1 MSVVGERKSATMGT
15 SYTKTEISPLCE
27 SFANIAS
34 NIARQNTQDIFGNP
48 AATIM
53 DAGAREALRRF
64 YVEGSYDANDPN
76 MDAKAI
82 EEHVNMMNES
92 FINECEAITENA
104 VIGSFNPVIGMSIPM
119 HKFILMNTIFD
130 KGGIPKLVTKSPKW
144 TETLQYPILVAPD
157 GEKIDLFLHQDR
169 IKETMDKTAPDKEF
183 ELTLPELRTTD
194 LLDSDHLGH
203 PTGNLSITTHIS
215 AVQVAVK
222 KKKAGEAEDT
232 WIPVN
237 YEFTPTYGTNA
248 RVLQKTFSYTAYD
261 EDDGSAIETY
271 EDSIAANMEENKL
284 MIMSAK
290 QGTVIKK
297 VKVTARIDTSDARQK
312 TPSVTWTSKT
322 DLFEIPEAKPINTT
336 VAPELIKD
344 VAALY
349 NVNHLSVI
357 MSLIKLLLEN
367 YKDDTIKQELDN
379 SFATIEPWQ
388 KVYHKFD
395 FAPRTNYALDHVE
408 WRKKT
413 FMDALDT
420 YVTELTSVW
429 RDPNV
434 VVGIF
439 GRPDLIRKVTP
450 TEYTYHTPSSI
461 GPINLDF
468 SRTVCTSDNRVYN
481 FMSSMKLN
489 GTDQLIIVINPRNT
503 DRFIYRIYD
512 YQLYVS
518 NEIRNAENP
527 TLPAI
532 HAFER
537 FKFCQYQPVQGRL
550 DILNPSGLR
559 QADTDAWGFHS
570 DNAGVIAN
578 NGYSTAASGSGD

>member
-1 MSVVGERKSATMGT
+1 MSVVGERKSTTMGT

-27 SFANIAS
+27 SFANIAT
-34 NIARQNTQDIFGNP
+34 NIAKQNTQDIFGNP

-53 DAGAREALRRF
+53 DPGSREALRRF
-64 YVEGSYDANDPN
+64 YVENSYDVNDPN
-76 MDAKAI
+76 MDDRAI
-82 EEHVNMMNES
+82 DEHIKMMNES

-104 VIGSFNPVIGMSIPM
+104 TIGAFNPVIGMSIPM

-144 TETLQYPILVAPD
+144 TETLQYPILIAPD
-157 GEKIDLFLHQDR
+157 GEKIDLFLNQNR
-169 IKETMDKTAPDKEF
+169 IKETMDKTAPFVTYDVA
-183 ELTLPELRTTD
+183 LPEVGATD
-194 LLDSDHLGH
+194 FLDADHLGH
-203 PTGNLSITTHIS
+203 PTGHLSIASYVS

-222 KKKAGEAEDT
+222 TTADGEATDT

-237 YEFTPTYGTNA
+237 YEFKPTYGTNA
-248 RVLQKTFSYTAYD
+248 RVFQETFKYTSKD
-261 EDDGSAIETY
+261 EDGNDIETY
-271 EDSIAANMEENKL
+271 EDVIAGSMNEDKFTL
-284 MIMSAK
+284 MTVK
-290 QGTVIKK
+290 QGAVIKQVRLT
-297 VKVTARIDTSDARQK
+297 VKVDTSDARQK

-322 DLFEIPEAKPINTT
+322 DLFEIPEANPINTT
-336 VAPELIKD
+336 VAPELLKD

-349 NVNHLSVI
+349 NVNHLSVV

-367 YKDDTIKQELDN
+367 YKDDTIKQELDE
-379 SFATIEPWQ
+379 SFATLAPWQ

-395 FAPRTNYALDHVE
+395 FAPREGYAHDHVQ
-408 WRKKT
+408 WRKDT
-413 FMDALDT
+413 FFDALDT
-420 YVTELTSVW
+420 YVTELVSVW

-439 GRPDLIRKVTP
+439 GRPDLIRKITP
-450 TEYTYHTPSSI
+450 TEYVYHTPSSI

-559 QADTDAWGFHS
+559 QADTDAWGYHS

-578 NGYSTAASGSGD
+578 NGYSTANNG